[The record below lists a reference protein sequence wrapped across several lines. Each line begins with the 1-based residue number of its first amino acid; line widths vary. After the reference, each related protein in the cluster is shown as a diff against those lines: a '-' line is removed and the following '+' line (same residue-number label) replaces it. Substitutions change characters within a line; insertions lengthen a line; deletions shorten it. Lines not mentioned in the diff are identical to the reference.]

1 MHRAPAVRLL
11 WLAALAGLGAAACV
25 TGAPA
30 GAPTEER
37 LRARIERLNT
47 YFTKGDFEGFV
58 SMHSAG
64 PKRHFERMAPE
75 QRERAKRDAR
85 SFAASARPRREL
97 VGLEVDGRAARATV
111 RISLLDGAG
120 PPIND
125 LRYDYWVF
133 ENQDWYFDHSSF

>member
-1 MHRAPAVRLL
+1 MRRAPAVRLL

-25 TGAPA
+25 T

-64 PKRHFERMAPE
+64 RKRHFERMAPA

-97 VGLEVDGRAARATV
+97 VGLEVNGRAARATV
-111 RISLLDGAG
+111 RISLLDGTG
-120 PPIND
+120 PAIND

>member
-1 MHRAPAVRLL
+1 MRRATAVRLL
-11 WLAALAGLGAAACV
+11 GLAALAGLGAAACV
-25 TGAPA
+25 TGPPA

-37 LRARIERLNT
+37 LRARIERLNA

-64 PKRHFERMAPE
+64 QKRHFEGMAPK
-75 QRERAKRDAR
+75 QLERAKRDAR

-97 VGLEVDGRAARATV
+97 VGLEVDGRAARAAV